1 MKNSIILSIIF
12 FSILVLGLSA
22 CNEKHDH
29 DNAATISISNP
40 VENTQYHNGDTVF
53 IHAVITAE
61 SAMHGWEVLIRKKSD
76 LSVVF
81 EQDAHDHA
89 ATFNINTYW
98 VNNLGSAH
106 NDMELL
112 VTAEID
118 HDGNTETQ
126 TVNFHCH

>member
-1 MKNSIILSIIF
+1 MKNSIIVSSIF
-12 FSILVLGLSA
+12 FSILVMGLSA
-22 CNEKHDH
+22 CKEKHDH
-29 DNAATISISNP
+29 DNTATITVSKPI
-40 VENTQYHNGDTVF
+40 ENAQFHHGDTVF
-53 IHAVITAE
+53 INAVITAE
-61 SAMHGWEVLIRKKSD
+61 SAMHGWEVQIRKKSD

-106 NDMELL
+106 NDMELV
-112 VTAEID
+112 VTAEIN
-118 HDGNTETQ
+118 HDGNTESK